1 MAPTMHFTLEDSGSR
16 DGSHSPGRVARHAGR
31 DSSQVGLPPRMVLPW
46 PRTLPAPTWSSVKDS
61 LSLGCDRAGS
71 SKGPLPC
78 PSADWTEDGH
88 EVGQLTQEQ
97 MKGCREPALIF
108 WCQEQAVAAGPS
120 RGRTQWES
128 VQSRTECWRLVR
140 GPQVRA
146 RKQWGRASPDPSR
159 LPGWPRS
166 GMLPLSGASPRGCK
180 GPEQGT
186 WSGVTS
192 IKSFLSLF
200 SNKPAWDVEHLL
212 TWAT

>member
-1 MAPTMHFTLEDSGSR
+1 MHFTLEGSGSR
-16 DGSHSPGRVARHAGR
+16 DGSHSPGHVARHAGR
-31 DSSQVGLPPRMVLPW
+31 DSSQGGLPPRMVLPG

-108 WCQEQAVAAGPS
+108 WCQEKAVAAGPS
-120 RGRTQWES
+120 RGGTQWES
-128 VQSRTECWRLVR
+128 VQSRIECWRLVM

-166 GMLPLSGASPRGCK
+166 GCCPSLGPHQGGARDQSRAHG
-180 GPEQGT
+180 QG
-186 WSGVTS
+186 
-192 IKSFLSLF
+192 
-200 SNKPAWDVEHLL
+200 
-212 TWAT
+212 